1 MAHAHSSVERCTEDL
16 RERIPRKLLAM
27 HVVAKDAGMQI
38 SEVLRFSVS
47 ETQLK
52 SILSST
58 SFQIPTRCH
67 YLQQNLKLKSVMAG
81 EGDVVEQ
88 LLKPGGLPLKV

>member
-1 MAHAHSSVERCTEDL
+1 
-16 RERIPRKLLAM
+16 
-27 HVVAKDAGMQI
+27 MQI

-47 ETQLK
+47 ETQLR
-52 SILSST
+52 SN
-58 SFQIPTRCH
+58 